1 MQQELRQLL
10 SIDHERRVNKRQ
22 VVVWLDGHAPVVE
35 LATILFMPMAENPAS
50 KAGSLIQFMFLK
62 IPTKVRLILPN
73 NRIPHFI
80 ARCCQIPPVID
91 KINPACLQRSV
102 PLFLWGEVPR
112 VRPWIR
118 NTTDI
123 DK

>member
-1 MQQELRQLL
+1 
-10 SIDHERRVNKRQ
+10 
-22 VVVWLDGHAPVVE
+22 
-35 LATILFMPMAENPAS
+35 MAENPAS

-73 NRIPHFI
+73 KRIPDPSL
-80 ARCCQIPPVID
+80 RGCPVAESVHG
-91 KINPACLQRSV
+91 INPACLQRSV